1 MYLPPPTPT
10 NLKLARTLSL
20 SGPATQKVDGVSF
33 PDMPAPVSH
42 VPEPQQATLA
52 LGPSLPLISPLGRLT
67 THLPTPQSPGNA
79 SPYLNGSAESPS
91 FNSAASPHRPLG
103 DSSIALAQRQMLTPD
118 SSPVAARKWALHEGD
133 TTPTKQRKTSPRTPP
148 PPHPHPGPFKMESPG
163 GSGALVASSSPNSP
177 GPSTLS
183 SPFIQKA
190 STSPPPLRPSSPS
203 PTRPPGARIKEDE
216 ASARAAQQRLM
227 ESRRPDYMRR
237 ISRVDA
243 PSADMPGLG
252 IAETPVK
259 GRRIELWGF
268 QETSEESFE
277 ELLMAGG
284 YGGYG
289 STAPERATAPP
300 APSRALEW
308 ASTFTPGPRGSS
320 STSAQEDTVPDGP
333 INEREARKRRRLE
346 AFRRVPTRVKSSL
359 HPVEVEGKGR
369 VLLDV
374 GAEEVS
380 ELLEELQSSAAG
392 KKRGA
397 KKRRRVGP
405 GSRGGKMRTVKEE
418 TKPPSVREGAP
429 LDWPDEEFPWNV
441 RTHER
446 RELEAAE
453 EADRMRWIGKFLDED
468 SDAKSSEAAQ
478 DEDVP
483 PIRLDH
489 PDPPLSAQHEHGRM
503 MPSPSR
509 DGTSPQRILLP
520 SDPADARAALLS
532 KQSVRALAARRR
544 LRVQSS
550 ADDDE
555 EILCICRGRDDGREL
570 VQCDD
575 CRTWY
580 HLECLG
586 IRDIAEL
593 GREEDPW
600 YCHNCVTLMSNLPVS
615 EPTFAPVEE
624 EIPPRRRRDPL
635 FFEALQDSPAGSDW
649 RIPLHGPGGPTTPKT
664 NRTRAAA
671 AAVEESSRSSFG
683 SRNGPH
689 TPRNSSASAE
699 RVRVYTTTP
708 GADERI
714 FHHHHHDSDDNISP
728 FDPTSTPSRGMR
740 VGASVGSVFATPKW
754 QVRAPP
760 PPPPLLPPTHAP
772 HSPHHDRTVGSAL
785 PLLSSPY
792 RASLTHHEDTPV
804 DRSAPRPPFP
814 SKRMQESP
822 LTGRGAVVRGY
833 PYPQGSPAPLGRKGK
848 ERQGTGRR

>member
-1 MYLPPPTPT
+1 
-10 NLKLARTLSL
+10 
-20 SGPATQKVDGVSF
+20 
-33 PDMPAPVSH
+33 
-42 VPEPQQATLA
+42 
-52 LGPSLPLISPLGRLT
+52 
-67 THLPTPQSPGNA
+67 
-79 SPYLNGSAESPS
+79 
-91 FNSAASPHRPLG
+91 
-103 DSSIALAQRQMLTPD
+103 
-118 SSPVAARKWALHEGD
+118 
-133 TTPTKQRKTSPRTPP
+133 
-148 PPHPHPGPFKMESPG
+148 MESPG
-163 GSGALVASSSPNSP
+163 CSSALVASSSPNSP

-183 SPFIQKA
+183 SPFMQKA
-190 STSPPPLRPSSPS
+190 SSTSPPPLHPSSPS
-203 PTRPPGARIKEDE
+203 PARPPGGRVARIREDE
-216 ASARAAQQRLM
+216 ASARVAQQRLA

-237 ISRVDA
+237 ISRADA

-268 QETSEESFE
+268 RETSEESFE

-300 APSRALEW
+300 TPSRALEW

-320 STSAQEDTVPDGP
+320 STAAQEDAVPVGP

-346 AFRRVPTRVKSSL
+346 AFRRVPTRVKTSV

-405 GSRGGKMRTVKEE
+405 GSRGGKTRAVKEE
-418 TKPPSVREGAP
+418 MKPPSVREGAP

-446 RELEAAE
+446 REHEAAE
-453 EADRMRWIGKFLDED
+453 EADRMQWIGKFLDED

-483 PIRLDH
+483 PIHLDH
-489 PDPPLSAQHEHGRM
+489 ADPPPPVQQHEHGRTL
-503 MPSPSR
+503 PSPTR

-520 SDPADARAALLS
+520 NDPADARAALLS

-550 ADDDE
+550 ADGDEE

-586 IRDIAEL
+586 IGDIAEL

-624 EIPPRRRRDPL
+624 ENSPRRRRRDPL
-635 FFEALQDSPAGSDW
+635 FFEALQESPVGSDW
-649 RIPLHGPGGPTTPKT
+649 RIPLHGPGPTTPKT
-664 NRTRAAA
+664 SRTRAA
-671 AAVEESSRSSFG
+671 VETSSRSSFG

-699 RVRVYTTTP
+699 RVRVYTTP

-714 FHHHHHDSDDNISP
+714 FHHHDSDDAISP
-728 FDPTSTPSRGMR
+728 FDPTSTPSRGMH

-754 QVRAPP
+754 QIRAPP
-760 PPPPLLPPTHAP
+760 TMHAP
-772 HSPHHDRTVGSAL
+772 PSPLRDGIDNGNDRAAGGVM

-792 RASLTHHEDTPV
+792 RTSPHEDTPV

-822 LTGRGAVVRGY
+822 LTGRGGVMRGY
-833 PYPQGSPAPLGRKGK
+833 PYPQDSPAPLGRKGK
-848 ERQGTGRR
+848 ERQGAGRR

>member
-1 MYLPPPTPT
+1 
-10 NLKLARTLSL
+10 
-20 SGPATQKVDGVSF
+20 
-33 PDMPAPVSH
+33 
-42 VPEPQQATLA
+42 
-52 LGPSLPLISPLGRLT
+52 
-67 THLPTPQSPGNA
+67 
-79 SPYLNGSAESPS
+79 
-91 FNSAASPHRPLG
+91 
-103 DSSIALAQRQMLTPD
+103 
-118 SSPVAARKWALHEGD
+118 
-133 TTPTKQRKTSPRTPP
+133 
-148 PPHPHPGPFKMESPG
+148 
-163 GSGALVASSSPNSP
+163 
-177 GPSTLS
+177 
-183 SPFIQKA
+183 
-190 STSPPPLRPSSPS
+190 
-203 PTRPPGARIKEDE
+203 
-216 ASARAAQQRLM
+216 
-227 ESRRPDYMRR
+227 MRR
-237 ISRVDA
+237 ISRTDSS
-243 PSADMPGLG
+243 SADMPGLG
-252 IAETPVK
+252 IAETPIK

-289 STAPERATAPP
+289 STAPERASAPP

-308 ASTFTPGPRGSS
+308 AYTFTPGRRGSS
-320 STSAQEDTVPDGP
+320 STAAQEDAAPDGP

-346 AFRRVPTRVKSSL
+346 AFRRVPTRVKTSL

-374 GAEEVS
+374 GTEEVS

-392 KKRGA
+392 KKRSA

-405 GSRGGKMRTVKEE
+405 GSRGGKTRTVREE
-418 TKPPSVREGAP
+418 TKRPNVSEGVP

-453 EADRMRWIGKFLDED
+453 EADRMQWIGKFLDED

-483 PIRLDH
+483 PIHLDRA
-489 PDPPLSAQHEHGRM
+489 DPPPAVQHDHGTAL
-503 MPSPSR
+503 PSPSR
-509 DGTSPQRILLP
+509 DGRSPQRILLP

-550 ADDDE
+550 ADGDE
-555 EILCICRGRDDGREL
+555 GEILCICRGRDDGREL

-586 IRDIAEL
+586 IGDIAEL

-600 YCHNCVTLMSNLPVS
+600 YCHNCVTLMTNLPLS

-624 EIPPRRRRDPL
+624 EISPRRRRDPL
-635 FFEALQDSPAGSDW
+635 FFEALQDSPTTGSDW
-649 RIPLHGPGGPTTPKT
+649 RIPLHGPNPTTPKT
-664 NRTRAAA
+664 NRAR
-671 AAVEESSRSSFG
+671 AVEASSRSSFG

-689 TPRNSSASAE
+689 TPRHSSANTE
-699 RVRVYTTTP
+699 RVRVYTTP
-708 GADERI
+708 GTDERI
-714 FHHHHHDSDDNISP
+714 FHPHHHHHPHPDSDDAISP

-740 VGASVGSVFATPKW
+740 VGASASSVFATPKW
-754 QVRAPP
+754 QIRAPP
-760 PPPPLLPPTHAP
+760 
-772 HSPHHDRTVGSAL
+772 S
-785 PLLSSPY
+785 LSSTTTAHPHPPQH
-792 RASLTHHEDTPV
+792 RAAAGGGVVSPFRTLLHEDTPV

-822 LTGRGAVVRGY
+822 LTGRGAVVRAY
-833 PYPQGSPAPLGRKGK
+833 PYPPQDSPVPLGRKGK
-848 ERQGTGRR
+848 ERQGAGRR

>member
-1 MYLPPPTPT
+1 
-10 NLKLARTLSL
+10 
-20 SGPATQKVDGVSF
+20 
-33 PDMPAPVSH
+33 
-42 VPEPQQATLA
+42 
-52 LGPSLPLISPLGRLT
+52 
-67 THLPTPQSPGNA
+67 
-79 SPYLNGSAESPS
+79 
-91 FNSAASPHRPLG
+91 
-103 DSSIALAQRQMLTPD
+103 
-118 SSPVAARKWALHEGD
+118 
-133 TTPTKQRKTSPRTPP
+133 
-148 PPHPHPGPFKMESPG
+148 MESP
-163 GSGALVASSSPNSP
+163 GSGALVVASSSNSP

-183 SPFIQKA
+183 SPFMQKA
-190 STSPPPLRPSSPS
+190 FSTSPPPLRPPSPS
-203 PTRPPGARIKEDE
+203 PARPPGGGIARIRADE
-216 ASARAAQQRLM
+216 ASARSAQQRLA
-227 ESRRPDYMRR
+227 ESRRPDYLRR
-237 ISRVDA
+237 ISRADA
-243 PSADMPGLG
+243 SSADMPGLG
-252 IAETPVK
+252 IAETPIK

-308 ASTFTPGPRGSS
+308 ANTFTPGPRGSS
-320 STSAQEDTVPDGP
+320 STAAQEDTVPDGP

-346 AFRRVPTRVKSSL
+346 AFRRVPTRVKTSL

-405 GSRGGKMRTVKEE
+405 GSRGGKTRAVKEE
-418 TKPPSVREGAP
+418 TKPPNVRESAP

-453 EADRMRWIGKFLDED
+453 EADRMQWIGKFLDED

-478 DEDVP
+478 DDDVP

-489 PDPPLSAQHEHGRM
+489 ADPPPPVQHEHGRTL
-503 MPSPSR
+503 PSPNR
-509 DGTSPQRILLP
+509 DGTSPQRTLLP

-544 LRVQSS
+544 LRMQSS
-550 ADDDE
+550 ADGDE
-555 EILCICRGRDDGREL
+555 EDILCICRGRDDGREL

-600 YCHNCVTLMSNLPVS
+600 YCHNCVTLMNDLPVS

-624 EIPPRRRRDPL
+624 ENSPRRRRDPL
-635 FFEALQDSPAGSDW
+635 FFEALQESPTTGSDW
-649 RIPLHGPGGPTTPKT
+649 RIPLHGPSPTTPKT
-664 NRTRAAA
+664 NRARGTAE
-671 AAVEESSRSSFG
+671 VSSRSSFG

-689 TPRNSSASAE
+689 TPRNSSASTE
-699 RVRVYTTTP
+699 RVRVYTTP
-708 GADERI
+708 SADERI
-714 FHHHHHDSDDNISP
+714 FHHDDDDDAISP
-728 FDPTSTPSRGMR
+728 FDPTSTPSRGMH

-754 QVRAPP
+754 QIRLPQTTAAHAPP
-760 PPPPLLPPTHAP
+760 SPLRDGNDNSANRVAY
-772 HSPHHDRTVGSAL
+772 RTS
-785 PLLSSPY
+785 LL
-792 RASLTHHEDTPV
+792 HEDTPV

-822 LTGRGAVVRGY
+822 LTGRGDVVRGY

-848 ERQGTGRR
+848 ERQGAGRR

>member
-33 PDMPAPVSH
+33 PEMPAPVSH

-52 LGPSLPLISPLGRLT
+52 LGPSDLPLISPLGRLT
-67 THLPTPQSPGNA
+67 THLPTPQSPSNA
-79 SPYLNGSAESPS
+79 SPYLKGSAESPS
-91 FNSAASPHRPLG
+91 FNSPAPDAY
-103 DSSIALAQRQMLTPD
+103 ALTRVQWRHAGGRYTRETRHPRN
-118 SSPVAARKWALHEGD
+118 SVKLHPG
-133 TTPTKQRKTSPRTPP
+133 QPP
-148 PPHPHPGPFKMESPG
+148 PPHPHPGPLKMESPG
-163 GSGALVASSSPNSP
+163 GSGALVASLVPQFTRALDPLVSLYAKGLHLAAAAASSLVALSNS
-177 GPSTLS
+177 ST
-183 SPFIQKA
+183 
-190 STSPPPLRPSSPS
+190 R
-203 PTRPPGARIKEDE
+203 
-216 ASARAAQQRLM
+216 RAYQ
-227 ESRRPDYMRR
+227 
-237 ISRVDA
+237 
-243 PSADMPGLG
+243 
-252 IAETPVK
+252 
-259 GRRIELWGF
+259 GRRSF
-268 QETSEESFE
+268 RSCCATTSHGITATRLHAAHFACGRFE
-277 ELLMAGG
+277 RG
-284 YGGYG
+284 YAWTGHCRDTRQRSAALNYG
-289 STAPERATAPP
+289 AFKRRAKRALRNCSWLAATGDTVAPHPNEPTAPP

-320 STSAQEDTVPDGP
+320 STSVQEDAVPDGP

-346 AFRRVPTRVKSSL
+346 AFRRVPTRVKTSL

-397 KKRRRVGP
+397 KKRRRVGARIP
-405 GSRGGKMRTVKEE
+405 R
-418 TKPPSVREGAP
+418 REDAY
-429 LDWPDEEFPWNV
+429 DEEFPWNV

-489 PDPPLSAQHEHGRM
+489 ADPPPPVQHEHGRM
-503 MPSPSR
+503 IPSRSR

-550 ADDDE
+550 ADGDDE

-570 VQCDD
+570 VQVRRLSDVVSPGVSWDRRHCGAGA
-575 CRTWY
+575 RGRPVVLPQLR
-580 HLECLG
+580 HLDEQLA
-586 IRDIAEL
+586 R
-593 GREEDPW
+593 
-600 YCHNCVTLMSNLPVS
+600 
-615 EPTFAPVEE
+615 
-624 EIPPRRRRDPL
+624 PPSPSSHQSRKKSPHDGGGTRSSSRRCKTP
-635 FFEALQDSPAGSDW
+635 QQGSDW

-671 AAVEESSRSSFG
+671 AAAAESSSRSSFG

-728 FDPTSTPSRGMR
+728 FDPTSTPSRGMH

-760 PPPPLLPPTHAP
+760 PLPPPPPSMHAP
-772 HSPHHDRTVGSAL
+772 PSPHHDHRTVGSAL

-792 RASLTHHEDTPV
+792 RTHEDTPV

-833 PYPQGSPAPLGRKGK
+833 PYQQGSPAPLGRKGK

>member
-1 MYLPPPTPT
+1 M
-10 NLKLARTLSL
+10 
-20 SGPATQKVDGVSF
+20 
-33 PDMPAPVSH
+33 
-42 VPEPQQATLA
+42 
-52 LGPSLPLISPLGRLT
+52 
-67 THLPTPQSPGNA
+67 
-79 SPYLNGSAESPS
+79 
-91 FNSAASPHRPLG
+91 
-103 DSSIALAQRQMLTPD
+103 
-118 SSPVAARKWALHEGD
+118 
-133 TTPTKQRKTSPRTPP
+133 
-148 PPHPHPGPFKMESPG
+148 
-163 GSGALVASSSPNSP
+163 
-177 GPSTLS
+177 
-183 SPFIQKA
+183 QKA
-190 STSPPPLRPSSPS
+190 SSTSPPPLRPSSPS
-203 PTRPPGARIKEDE
+203 PARPSGSGIARIRAEE
-216 ASARAAQQRLM
+216 ASARVAQQRFM

-237 ISRVDA
+237 VSRTDA
-243 PSADMPGLG
+243 STDMPGLG
-252 IAETPVK
+252 IAETPIK

-300 APSRALEW
+300 VPSRALEW
-308 ASTFTPGPRGSS
+308 ANTFTPGPRGSS
-320 STSAQEDTVPDGP
+320 STAPQEDAAPDGP

-346 AFRRVPTRVKSSL
+346 AFRRVPTRVKTSL
-359 HPVEVEGKGR
+359 HPVEVEGRGR

-405 GSRGGKMRTVKEE
+405 GSRGGKTRTVKEE
-418 TKPPSVREGAP
+418 TRRPSVREVVP

-453 EADRMRWIGKFLDED
+453 EADRMQWIGKFLDED

-483 PIRLDH
+483 PIHLNH
-489 PDPPLSAQHEHGRM
+489 ADPPPSVQHEHSRTL
-503 MPSPSR
+503 PSPSR
-509 DGTSPQRILLP
+509 DGTRILLP

-550 ADDDE
+550 TDGDDE

-586 IRDIAEL
+586 IVDIAEL

-600 YCHNCVTLMSNLPVS
+600 YCHNCVTLMGNVPVS

-624 EIPPRRRRDPL
+624 EIPLRRRRDPL
-635 FFEALQDSPAGSDW
+635 FFEALQDSPIAGSDW
-649 RIPLHGPGGPTTPKT
+649 RIPLHGPNPSTPKT
-664 NRTRAAA
+664 NRTRAVDA
-671 AAVEESSRSSFG
+671 SSHSSFG

-689 TPRNSSASAE
+689 TPRNSSTNSE
-699 RVRVYTTTP
+699 RVRVYTTP
-708 GADERI
+708 SADERI
-714 FHHHHHDSDDNISP
+714 FHPHPHHDSDDVVSP

-754 QVRAPP
+754 QIRASQSTAAAHAPP
-760 PPPPLLPPTHAP
+760 
-772 HSPHHDRTVGSAL
+772 SPHRDGNRPAGVSLT
-785 PLLSSPY
+785 SPY
-792 RASLTHHEDTPV
+792 RTSLLHEDTPV

-822 LTGRGAVVRGY
+822 LTGRGGVVRQY
-833 PYPQGSPAPLGRKGK
+833 PYPQDSPVPLGRKDK
-848 ERQGTGRR
+848 ERQGAARR

>member
-1 MYLPPPTPT
+1 
-10 NLKLARTLSL
+10 
-20 SGPATQKVDGVSF
+20 
-33 PDMPAPVSH
+33 
-42 VPEPQQATLA
+42 
-52 LGPSLPLISPLGRLT
+52 
-67 THLPTPQSPGNA
+67 
-79 SPYLNGSAESPS
+79 
-91 FNSAASPHRPLG
+91 
-103 DSSIALAQRQMLTPD
+103 
-118 SSPVAARKWALHEGD
+118 
-133 TTPTKQRKTSPRTPP
+133 
-148 PPHPHPGPFKMESPG
+148 MESPG
-163 GSGALVASSSPNSP
+163 GSGALLESLSPNSP

-183 SPFIQKA
+183 SPFMHKA
-190 STSPPPLRPSSPS
+190 STSPPPPRPSSPS
-203 PTRPPGARIKEDE
+203 PARPSGSGIARLRADE

-227 ESRRPDYMRR
+227 ESRRPDYLRR
-237 ISRVDA
+237 ISRVEV

-252 IAETPVK
+252 IAETPIK

-308 ASTFTPGPRGSS
+308 ANTFTPGPRGSS
-320 STSAQEDTVPDGP
+320 STAAQEDVVPDGP

-346 AFRRVPTRVKSSL
+346 AFRRVPTRVKPSL

-405 GSRGGKMRTVKEE
+405 GSRGGKTRTVREE
-418 TKPPSVREGAP
+418 TKRPSVRDGVP

-453 EADRMRWIGKFLDED
+453 EADRMQWIGKFLDED
-468 SDAKSSEAAQ
+468 SDAKSSEAAP

-483 PIRLDH
+483 PIHLDRA
-489 PDPPLSAQHEHGRM
+489 DPPPAMQHEQGRTL
-503 MPSPSR
+503 PSPSR
-509 DGTSPQRILLP
+509 DGPSSQRILLP

-532 KQSVRALAARRR
+532 KHSVRALAARRR
-544 LRVQSS
+544 LRVQSA
-550 ADDDE
+550 ADGDDE

-586 IRDIAEL
+586 IEDIAEL

-600 YCHNCVTLMSNLPVS
+600 YCHNCVTLMSNLPIS

-624 EIPPRRRRDPL
+624 EIPLRRRRDPL
-635 FFEALQDSPAGSDW
+635 FFEALQDSPTASSDW
-649 RIPLHGPGGPTTPKT
+649 RIPLHGPNPTTPKT
-664 NRTRAAA
+664 NRTRA
-671 AAVEESSRSSFG
+671 VDPSSRSSFG

-689 TPRNSSASAE
+689 TPRNSSANTE
-699 RVRVYTTTP
+699 RVRVYTTP
-708 GADERI
+708 GTDERI
-714 FHHHHHDSDDNISP
+714 FHPHHHHHDSDDTISP

-754 QVRAPP
+754 QTRTALPSTTTTAAHHPP
-760 PPPPLLPPTHAP
+760 P
-772 HSPHHDRTVGSAL
+772 SPHRDGNNPFRT
-785 PLLSSPY
+785 SS
-792 RASLTHHEDTPV
+792 LHEDTPV
-804 DRSAPRPPFP
+804 DRSAPRPPFA
-814 SKRMQESP
+814 SKRMQDSP
-822 LTGRGAVVRGY
+822 LTGRGAAVRAY
-833 PYPQGSPAPLGRKGK
+833 PYPQDSPVPLGRKGK
-848 ERQGTGRR
+848 ERQGAGRR

>member
-1 MYLPPPTPT
+1 
-10 NLKLARTLSL
+10 
-20 SGPATQKVDGVSF
+20 
-33 PDMPAPVSH
+33 
-42 VPEPQQATLA
+42 
-52 LGPSLPLISPLGRLT
+52 
-67 THLPTPQSPGNA
+67 
-79 SPYLNGSAESPS
+79 
-91 FNSAASPHRPLG
+91 
-103 DSSIALAQRQMLTPD
+103 
-118 SSPVAARKWALHEGD
+118 
-133 TTPTKQRKTSPRTPP
+133 
-148 PPHPHPGPFKMESPG
+148 
-163 GSGALVASSSPNSP
+163 
-177 GPSTLS
+177 
-183 SPFIQKA
+183 
-190 STSPPPLRPSSPS
+190 
-203 PTRPPGARIKEDE
+203 
-216 ASARAAQQRLM
+216 
-227 ESRRPDYMRR
+227 MRR
-237 ISRVDA
+237 ISRA
-243 PSADMPGLG
+243 EASSADMPGLG
-252 IAETPVK
+252 IAETPIK

-308 ASTFTPGPRGSS
+308 ANTFTPGPRGSS
-320 STSAQEDTVPDGP
+320 STATQEDVAPDGP

-346 AFRRVPTRVKSSL
+346 AFRRVPTRVKTSL

-369 VLLDV
+369 MLLDV

-405 GSRGGKMRTVKEE
+405 GSRGGKTRTVREE
-418 TKPPSVREGAP
+418 TKRPSVREGVP

-441 RTHER
+441 RTYER

-453 EADRMRWIGKFLDED
+453 EADRMQWIGKFLDED

-489 PDPPLSAQHEHGRM
+489 PDPPPTVQHEHGRM
-503 MPSPSR
+503 SPSPSR

-550 ADDDE
+550 ADGDEE
-555 EILCICRGRDDGREL
+555 EILCICRGKDDGREL

-600 YCHNCVTLMSNLPVS
+600 YCHNCVTLMSDLPVS
-615 EPTFAPVEE
+615 EPTFALVEE
-624 EIPPRRRRDPL
+624 EISPRRRRDPL
-635 FFEALQDSPAGSDW
+635 FFEALQDSPLAGSDW
-649 RIPLHGPGGPTTPKT
+649 RIPLHGPNPTTPKT
-664 NRTRAAA
+664 NRTRAI
-671 AAVEESSRSSFG
+671 ETSSRSSFG

-689 TPRNSSASAE
+689 TPRNSSASTE
-699 RVRVYTTTP
+699 RVRVYTTP
-708 GADERI
+708 GSDERI
-714 FHHHHHDSDDNISP
+714 FHPHHDSSDDVISP

-754 QVRAPP
+754 QIRVPPTAAHPP
-760 PPPPLLPPTHAP
+760 P
-772 HSPHHDRTVGSAL
+772 SPHRDGNGNASNRAAVGAAV
-785 PLLSSPY
+785 PPSSPY
-792 RASLTHHEDTPV
+792 RTSLHEDTPV

-814 SKRMQESP
+814 SKRMQDSP
-822 LTGRGAVVRGY
+822 LTGRGGVVRPY
-833 PYPQGSPAPLGRKGK
+833 PYPQDSPIPLGRKGK
-848 ERQGTGRR
+848 ERQGAARR

>member
-10 NLKLARTLSL
+10 NLKLGRTLSL

-33 PDMPAPVSH
+33 PEMPVPVSH

-52 LGPSLPLISPLGRLT
+52 LGPSDLPLISPLGRLT
-67 THLPTPQSPGNA
+67 THLPTPQSPSNA

-103 DSSIALAQRQMLTPD
+103 DSSIAIAQRQMLTPD

-148 PPHPHPGPFKMESPG
+148 PPHPHPGPLKMESPG

-183 SPFIQKA
+183 SPFMQKA
-190 STSPPPLRPSSPS
+190 SSTSPPPLRPSLPS

-216 ASARAAQQRLM
+216 ASARAAQQHA
-227 ESRRPDYMRR
+227 S
-237 ISRVDA
+237 
-243 PSADMPGLG
+243 SADMPGLG

-259 GRRIELWGF
+259 A
-268 QETSEESFE
+268 EESFE

-346 AFRRVPTRVKSSL
+346 AFRRVPTRVKTSL

-374 GAEEVS
+374 GTEEVS

-405 GSRGGKMRTVKEE
+405 GSRGGKTRTVKEE
-418 TKPPSVREGAP
+418 TKPPSVREGVP

-453 EADRMRWIGKFLDED
+453 EADRMQWIGKFLDED

-478 DEDVP
+478 DED
-483 PIRLDH
+483 
-489 PDPPLSAQHEHGRM
+489 HEHGRM
-503 MPSPSR
+503 IPR

-532 KQSVRALAARRR
+532 KQS
-544 LRVQSS
+544 
-550 ADDDE
+550 
-555 EILCICRGRDDGREL
+555 
-570 VQCDD
+570 CDD

-586 IRDIAEL
+586 IGDIAEL

-600 YCHNCVTLMSNLPVS
+600 YCHNCVTLMSNLPAS
-615 EPTFAPVEE
+615 EPTFAP
-624 EIPPRRRRDPL
+624 
-635 FFEALQDSPAGSDW
+635 
-649 RIPLHGPGGPTTPKT
+649 T

-671 AAVEESSRSSFG
+671 AVESSSRSSFG

-714 FHHHHHDSDDNISP
+714 FHHHHHHDSDDNTSP

-760 PPPPLLPPTHAP
+760 PPPLTHGPP
-772 HSPHHDRTVGSAL
+772 SPHHDRTVGSAL

-792 RASLTHHEDTPV
+792 RASPTHHEDTPV

>member
-1 MYLPPPTPT
+1 MYLPPPTPA
-10 NLKLARTLSL
+10 NLNLVRNLAFSE
-20 SGPATQKVDGVSF
+20 PAPQKVDSMSF
-33 PDMPAPVSH
+33 TEMPAQVSH
-42 VPEPQQATLA
+42 TPESQQATPA
-52 LGPSLPLISPLGRLT
+52 LRPSDLPLISPLGRLT
-67 THLPTPQSPGNA
+67 THLPTPQSPSNA

-91 FNSAASPHRPLG
+91 CNIATSPQRPLG
-103 DSSIALAQRQMLTPD
+103 GGSAALAKRQMLTPD

-133 TTPTKQRKTSPRTPP
+133 TTPTKQRKISPRTPP
-148 PPHPHPGPFKMESPG
+148 PSHPHPEPLKVESPG
-163 GSGALVASSSPNSP
+163 GGGALVSSSPNSP
-177 GPSTLS
+177 GPSALS
-183 SPFIQKA
+183 SPFMQKA
-190 STSPPPLRPSSPS
+190 SPTPPPPLRHFSPS
-203 PTRPPGARIKEDE
+203 PARPPGGEIARIRADE
-216 ASARAAQQRLM
+216 ASARVAQQRLT

-237 ISRVDA
+237 VSRADVS
-243 PSADMPGLG
+243 SADMPGLV

-300 APSRALEW
+300 TSPRALQW
-308 ASTFTPGPRGSS
+308 ANTFTLGPRGSS
-320 STSAQEDTVPDGP
+320 STAAQEDAVPDGP
-333 INEREARKRRRLE
+333 INEREATKRRRLE
-346 AFRRVPTRVKSSL
+346 AFRRVPTRAKTSL

-405 GSRGGKMRTVKEE
+405 GSRGGKTRTVKEE

-453 EADRMRWIGKFLDED
+453 EADRMQWIGKFLDED

-483 PIRLDH
+483 PIRLDQA
-489 PDPPLSAQHEHGRM
+489 DPPPPAQHEHARM
-503 MPSPSR
+503 LPSSSR
-509 DGTSPQRILLP
+509 GGPTPQSMLFP

-544 LRVQSS
+544 LHVQSS
-550 ADDDE
+550 ADGNE
-555 EILCICRGRDDGREL
+555 EEVLCICRGKDDGREL

-586 IRDIAEL
+586 IEDIAEL

-600 YCHNCVTLMSNLPVS
+600 YCHNCVTLMNNLPVS

-624 EIPPRRRRDPL
+624 ENPPRRRRDPL

-649 RIPLHGPGGPTTPKT
+649 RIPLHGPGPMTPKA
-664 NRTRAAA
+664 NRARAIDA
-671 AAVEESSRSSFG
+671 SSRSSFG

-699 RVRVYTTTP
+699 RVRVYTTP
-708 GADERI
+708 SADERI
-714 FHHHHHDSDDNISP
+714 FHDDDISP

-740 VGASVGSVFATPKW
+740 VGASVGTVFATPKW
-754 QVRAPP
+754 QVPVP
-760 PPPPLLPPTHAP
+760 PPPPLPPTTTTTTTHASP
-772 HSPHHDRTVGSAL
+772 SPHRDGNRAGGVVL
-785 PLLSSPY
+785 PLSSPY
-792 RASLTHHEDTPV
+792 RTSPHEDTPV

-822 LTGRGAVVRGY
+822 LTGRGGVVRGY
-833 PYPQGSPAPLGRKGK
+833 PYSQGSPAPLGRKGK
-848 ERQGTGRR
+848 ERQGQGAGRR